1 MGLEGRQTHPI
12 RPSHAVRSAILVIA
26 LGMNKGT
33 SSISLDWAYSLPQPG
48 CIGEDSTPE
57 WGGTTQAG
65 NAGLPSAALT
75 AAVHRH
81 EAQQE
86 GSREAAAVFRINSI
100 GV

>member
-1 MGLEGRQTHPI
+1 ML
-12 RPSHAVRSAILVIA
+12 SAILVIA

-65 NAGLPSAALT
+65 KAGLPSAALT
-75 AAVHRH
+75 AAARRQGR
-81 EAQQE
+81 EAQRE
-86 GSREAAAVFRINSI
+86 GSREAAAVFKINSF